1 MIPDMK
7 TVMLLYAIINGICAL
22 FMAILWYFNR
32 KRFAGLSFWMID
44 MFFQAAGS
52 LLIVLR
58 GRIPDFLSLTV
69 ANILIGAGILIVYIG
84 LNRFVGK
91 KSVQTHNYIL
101 IAVFI
106 AVQVYFSYFQ
116 SNLAVRTFNVTI
128 LTLIFTFQCALL
140 MFCSRA
146 SNIRRSAAI
155 VGIVFTGYA
164 LISIIRM
171 ILLIIFPLHSSDF
184 FKTGAPDTFT
194 IILYI
199 MLATGLTFSLILMV
213 NSRLI
218 SDIREYARQKEENAE
233 KFSKAFQTSPYAI
246 TITRA
251 KDGEIIE
258 VNDAFISIT
267 GFSREEA
274 DVSSSIN
281 LKLWV
286 DSKNREGV
294 LSALKEGIE
303 VKDREFQFRKKN
315 GETII
320 GLFSAQIIHINNEVF
335 ILSSINDITE
345 RKHMEEKLLLV
356 MEEFKRSNNEL
367 EHFAYVASHD
377 LQEPLRAISSYAQL
391 LEKRYK
397 DKLDADAQDF
407 INYIVNGAKRMHQ
420 LINDLLDYSKAGSSG
435 RILKETDCNAVLAT
449 AIANLDT
456 SIKKYHVVINHGD
469 LPLLVADEVQM
480 VQLFQNLLDNAIK
493 YRSKKNPVINI
504 SAERQG
510 NEWVFSVNDNGVGID
525 PKYFDRI
532 FIIFQRLHRDEYP
545 GTGIGLAICKKIV
558 EGYGGRFWVESEPGK
573 GSIFYFTI
581 PCKTAKTVIAEA

>member
-22 FMAILWYFNR
+22 FMVILWYFNR

-58 GRIPDFLSLTV
+58 GRIPDFISLTV

-91 KSVQTHNYIL
+91 KSVQIHNYIL
-101 IAVFI
+101 VAVFI
-106 AVQVYFSYFQ
+106 AIQVYFSYFQ
-116 SNLAVRTFNVTI
+116 SNLAVRTFNVTV

-140 MFCSRA
+140 MFRSRV
-146 SNIRRSAAI
+146 SNIRRSAVI

-164 LISIIRM
+164 LISVIRM

-194 IILYI
+194 IIFYI

-218 SDIREYARQKEENAE
+218 ADIREYARQKEEGAE

-267 GFSREEA
+267 GFSREETA
-274 DVSSSIN
+274 VSSSIN
-281 LKLWV
+281 LNLWV
-286 DSKNREGV
+286 DSKDREVV
-294 LSALKEGIE
+294 LSALKEGSE

-315 GETII
+315 GETIT
-320 GLFSAQIIHINNEVF
+320 GLFSAQIIHINNKPF
-335 ILSSINDITE
+335 ILSSINDVTE
-345 RKHMEEKLLLV
+345 RKYMEEKLLSV

-397 DKLDADAQDF
+397 DKLDADAKDF
-407 INYIVNGAKRMHQ
+407 INFIVSGAKRMQQ
-420 LINDLLDYSKAGSSG
+420 LINDILVYSRVGAHKKPFETVDMESLLKDSMRNLQISIGKSKAQITHENLPEVLGDGG
-435 RILKETDCNAVLAT
+435 RLTQ
-449 AIANLDT
+449 
-456 SIKKYHVVINHGD
+456 
-469 LPLLVADEVQM
+469 LL
-480 VQLFQNLLDNAIK
+480 QNLIDNAIK
-493 YRSKKNPVINI
+493 FKSKEPPLVHI
-504 SAERQG
+504 SARQDG
-510 NEWVFSVNDNGVGID
+510 DSWVFSVKDNSIGID
-525 PKYFDRI
+525 PQYFNKI
-532 FIIFQRLHRDEYP
+532 FVIFQRLEGEARE
-545 GTGIGLAICKKIV
+545 GTGIGLSIAKKIV
-558 EGYGGRFWVESEPGK
+558 ESHGGQIWVESEQGM
-573 GSIFYFTI
+573 GSTFYFTL
-581 PCKTAKTVIAEA
+581 PGKLTGHV